1 MVVCGCCCESAARC
15 ACRSIGSLRA
25 ARSLLASCW
34 CLLLRAYDDS
44 VTPQPSHGRARTAN
58 DAGCLWSCRGE
69 RGCVRRA
76 SVGVMPAGGGAAA
89 HGAAGRHPGPCW
101 KGGENI
107 WGAGEGEA
115 PAADDRGASL
125 AASSKHGRR
134 GAPLVKGPGAAA
146 AAARGPS
153 GHQSHSNTIEC
164 APLIRGA
171 VGRAS
176 GRPWGG
182 TKARRTAH
190 PAC

>member
-1 MVVCGCCCESAARC
+1 M
-15 ACRSIGSLRA
+15 
-25 ARSLLASCW
+25 
-34 CLLLRAYDDS
+34 
-44 VTPQPSHGRARTAN
+44 
-58 DAGCLWSCRGE
+58 
-69 RGCVRRA
+69 
-76 SVGVMPAGGGAAA
+76 GVMPAGGGAAA

-146 AAARGPS
+146 AAARGPW

-164 APLIRGA
+164 APLDSWCSRRGCGPA
-171 VGRAS
+171 VGRHQGEAH
-176 GRPWGG
+176 RPPGLLKLG
-182 TKARRTAH
+182 ESVRVVRALR
-190 PAC
+190 PLLSLSP